1 MVSVGRIKKKEKNTR
16 KSLKA
21 PAPFASTGLDLA
33 PQSCKV
39 APPAGWPA
47 LGYQVQRRHSA
58 LAGRWVGAGT
68 DGLQLPAF
76 TAAGGPLHLL
86 SGAAPGAW
94 VLIIP
99 LCGTPRL
106 QPVNEAEE

>member
-1 MVSVGRIKKKEKNTR
+1 MYGFCRQEGEEENPR
-16 KSLKA
+16 RSLKA
-21 PAPFASTGLDLA
+21 LATFPSTGLETRCHGGA
-33 PQSCKV
+33 RRPRPQ
-39 APPAGWPA
+39 AGQPWG
-47 LGYQVQRRHSA
+47 LRRRAHAA
-58 LAGRWVGAGT
+58 LAGRRVGAGT
-68 DGLQLPAF
+68 DGLQLPAH
-76 TAAGGPLHLL
+76 TAAGGTLHLL